1 MDFHFSDEQT
11 TIRDLARGILEKE
24 VTPERVKRI
33 EQTEACFDDAL
44 WSTLAEAGLLG
55 LAAPEEHGGMG
66 FGVAE
71 VCTLLG
77 EIGRVVAPVPVLP
90 TLVLGGLPIAEFGT
104 EEQRERWL
112 PPMLAGEAVFTAALV
127 DSVIASD
134 GRPGTTAHRHHDG
147 WLLDGSKREVPAID
161 LAARCLVPASIEG
174 SPDVGLFLVDPESAG
189 VSLVRSR
196 TSTGQP
202 LFTVELDG
210 VRVETADMVG
220 GPPGA
225 LDDARIRMDWLS
237 ECALVATAALQ
248 VGVSERAVEMTADY
262 VRERE
267 QFGVPIGS
275 FQAVQH
281 RMADAYMDLNAM
293 RWTMWRAAWK
303 LAHGHPAARDA
314 MVVKFWSAEGGA
326 RIAAT
331 AQHLHAGMGVD
342 VDYPI
347 HRYYLWSKALELSL
361 GASALQLARLGRD
374 MAAAPPK
381 QESAA

>member
-1 MDFHFSDEQT
+1 MDFQFSEEQT

-24 VTPERVKRI
+24 VAPDRVKRV
-33 EQTEACFDDAL
+33 EKTERCFDDAL
-44 WSTLAEAGLLG
+44 WATLAEAGLLG
-55 LAAPEEHGGMG
+55 LAVPEAHGGMG
-66 FGVAE
+66 FGIEE

-77 EIGRVVAPVPVLP
+77 EIGRVVAPIPILP

-104 EEQRERWL
+104 EEQREQWL
-112 PPMLAGEAVFTAALV
+112 PAMAAGEAVLTAALV
-127 DSVIASD
+127 DSVTRSD
-134 GRPGTTAHRHHDG
+134 GRPGTTARHDHDG
-147 WLLDGSKREVPAID
+147 WLLDGSKHEVPAVH

-174 SPDVGLFLVDPESAG
+174 SSDVGLFLVDPETAG
-189 VSLVRSR
+189 VSLTHSR

-202 LFTVELDG
+202 LFTIELDG
-210 VRVETADMVG
+210 VRVETADIVG

-225 LDDARIRMDWLS
+225 LDDARIRLDWLC
-237 ECALVATAALQ
+237 ECALVGICATQ
-248 VGVSERAVEMTADY
+248 VGVSERAVELTAEY

-281 RMADAYMDLNAM
+281 RMADAYIDLNAM

-314 MVVKFWSAEGGA
+314 MVAKIWAAEGGA

-347 HRYYLWSKALELSL
+347 HRYYLWSKALELGL
-361 GASALQLARLGRD
+361 GAAPLQLARLGRD
-374 MAAAPPK
+374 MAAAPPA
-381 QESAA
+381 QESI